1 MIEFMVIAAPRSGTT
16 WAANWLTTDTTLCL
30 HDPLWHRQYF
40 ELDSIQSKKMLG
52 ISCTAI
58 ALLPEYVNKHP
69 ARKVILHRNLDE
81 VNQSLIAIGSPA
93 LTKIW
98 EGALEQIIGRH
109 CDWREIF
116 DSPKDI
122 YEYLLGLPFDEER
135 HAELSKIEM
144 QPDFDGLTINRTAVS
159 GLFNQLRGIS

>member
-1 MIEFMVIAAPRSGTT
+1 
-16 WAANWLTTDTTLCL
+16 
-30 HDPLWHRQYF
+30 
-40 ELDSIQSKKMLG
+40 MLG